1 MSTPSIAELPEAK
14 GAWYTTQSADFT
26 ASALG
31 QRVAKEYKEL
41 SGKDA
46 NAYVANYYNAVM
58 VFGILAQALEKAGKP
73 ITGTNLL
80 EQRRAARTFDLVGGK
95 MTFQQ
100 NGTVA
105 MPVQIQEI
113 DGTGTGQ
120 AHQVAGARAASRH
133 GAAPAL
139 PERAAARRDL
149 RADCGR
155 FLADLRLDQDL
166 PRRARLRLRDQR
178 LYLLVARDQAE
189 RALADRHACGRRR
202 GGRVRPADG
211 ALHLPA
217 DPAP

>member
-1 MSTPSIAELPEAK
+1 MLIFVDDPLGEAVQKVLRAEVPKAGGKLVGELQIPRAAQQFASIAANVRQLKPDAIYVASFGTQVNQIVKQLRDNGITQQLVSYSALSTPSIAELPEAK

-73 ITGTNLL
+73 ITGPNLL
-80 EQRRAARTFDLVGGK
+80 EQRRAAGTFELVGGK

-113 DGTGTGQ
+113 DGTGTGK
-120 AHQVAGARAASRH
+120 RIK
-133 GAAPAL
+133 
-139 PERAAARRDL
+139 
-149 RADCGR
+149 
-155 FLADLRLDQDL
+155 
-166 PRRARLRLRDQR
+166 
-178 LYLLVARDQAE
+178 
-189 RALADRHACGRRR
+189 
-202 GGRVRPADG
+202 
-211 ALHLPA
+211 
-217 DPAP
+217 

>member
-1 MSTPSIAELPEAK
+1 MNQIVKQLRDNGITQQMMSYSAMSTPSIAQLPEAK
-14 GAWYTTQSADFT
+14 GAWYTTRSADFT

-41 SGKDA
+41 SGKEA

-73 ITGTNLL
+73 ITGSNLL
-80 EQRRAARTFDLVGGK
+80 EQRRAAGTFDLVGGK

-113 DGTGTGQ
+113 DGTGTGS
-120 AHQVAGARAASRH
+120 ASSRRLSRGCPH

-155 FLADLRLDQDL
+155 FLMIFGSTKIFHVAHGS
-166 PRRARLRLRDQR
+166 AFAISGY
-178 LYLLVARDQAE
+178 LYWW
-189 RALADRHACGRRR
+189 LATG
-202 GGRVRPADG
+202 
-211 ALHLPA
+211 
-217 DPAP
+217 